1 MSIDLPLV
9 FAAIIAFGVI
19 MYVVMDGF
27 DLGVGILYPFFKD
40 RGDRDVM
47 MNTIAPVWDG
57 NETWLVLG
65 GVALFGAFP
74 MAYAVI
80 LPALYLPLML
90 MLVALIFRGVAFEF
104 RFKAERTRP
113 LWDFAFA
120 AGSTVATFCQGLA
133 LGAFVQGIKVS
144 GRGFAGGT
152 FDWLTPF
159 ALFTGAALVAGYA
172 MLGCAWLIMKT
183 EGGLRDRLFAM
194 MRPIGLVV
202 LAFIAGVSLWTP
214 FHDPQIMTRWFSWPN
229 IAYLSPVPILVALL
243 GLGLVRAVRRRH
255 ESGPFLYTLGLF
267 VLSYAGLAISLW
279 PDIVPPDV
287 SIWDAS
293 GAPESQRFLIVGMAI
308 LIPVILGY
316 TGYNYWVFRG
326 KVRADSGY
334 H

>member
-40 RGDRDVM
+40 RSDRDVM

-172 MLGCAWLIMKT
+172 MLGCAWLILKT
-183 EGGLRDRLFAM
+183 EGTLRDRLFAM

-202 LAFIAGVSLWTP
+202 LFFIAGVSLWTP

-229 IAYLSPVPILVALL
+229 IGYLSPVPMLVALL
-243 GLGLVRAVRRRH
+243 GLGLVRAVRRRD
-255 ESGPFLYTLGLF
+255 ESRPFLYTLGLF

-287 SIWDAS
+287 SIWDAA
-293 GAPESQRFLIVGMAI
+293 GAPESQRFLIVGVVI
-308 LIPVILGY
+308 LIPIILGY

-326 KVRADSGY
+326 KVRPDAGY

>member
-1 MSIDLPLV
+1 MTIDMALV
-9 FAAIIAFGVI
+9 FAFIIAFGLI

-40 RGDRDVM
+40 KADRDVM

-90 MLVALIFRGVAFEF
+90 MLLALIFRGVAFEF
-104 RFKAERTRP
+104 RFKASRTRP

-120 AGSTVATFCQGLA
+120 AGSTIATFCQGLA

-144 GRGFAGGT
+144 GRSFAGGT
-152 FDWLTPF
+152 FDWLSAFT
-159 ALFTGAALVAGYA
+159 LFTGCALVAGYA

-183 EGGLRDRLFAM
+183 EGSLRDRLFAKM
-194 MRPIGLVV
+194 WPIGMIV
-202 LAFIAGVSLWTP
+202 LAFVAGVSLWTP

-229 IAYLSPVPILVALL
+229 IAFLSPVPILVGLL
-243 GLGLVRAVRRRH
+243 GLGLVRAVQQRD
-255 ESGPFLYTLGLF
+255 ENKPFLFTLGLF
-267 VLSYAGLAISLW
+267 LLSYVGLAISMW
-279 PDIVPPDV
+279 PNIIPPAV
-287 SIWDAS
+287 SIWDAA
-293 GAPESQRFLIVGMAI
+293 GAAESHLFLIVGMVI
-308 LIPVILGY
+308 LIPVILTY
-316 TGYNYWVFRG
+316 TAYNYWVFRG
-326 KVRADSGY
+326 KIRADAGY